1 MEQITPRDTSD
12 LVGVIANARTYG
24 IRLLPVG
31 CGTAFSESWP
41 EDFRRLDLSGID
53 DLIDIDHSNLCATVS
68 AGVTVGDLHR
78 QVQSAG
84 FLWHPVGYADA
95 SSTVGSVVSRNDGRR
110 NLLFGTA
117 SDNLLGAEAILA
129 NGKAVRMGGKMIK
142 FQTGYSLHHSFAGAW
157 GQLGVFTKLILR
169 LHPTPRSAILLSAR
183 SDDGLDLALS
193 LIALP
198 AAGVF
203 PSGVDFRWRPNAA
216 LASAEL
222 RLVGLSESEVKAM
235 AANGAKMIRK
245 HMGGRVE
252 IEASEMSVAYAGG
265 PGSYQP
271 WKEPNTSIWNVSADA
286 GAALRVVAKL
296 ADETQVQELEV
307 AGGIL
312 DGTLSLGTHPSL
324 VDKAAKPLQDCAARP
339 IHADP
344 RRLQRAP
351 NARLAFSRLKTALD
365 PDGIFPDWSGDR

>member
-1 MEQITPRDTSD
+1 MILNSR
-12 LVGVIANARTYG
+12 AYG
-24 IRLLPVG
+24 ERLLPVG
-31 CGTAFSESWP
+31 SGATFTESWP
-41 EDFRRLDLSGID
+41 EAFRRLDLSGID
-53 DLIDIDHSNLCATVS
+53 NVIDIDHSNLCVTVS

-78 QVQSAG
+78 QVKSAG
-84 FLWHPVGYADA
+84 FLWHPVGYADG

-110 NLLFGTA
+110 NFLFGTA
-117 SDNLLGAEAILA
+117 SDNLLGAEAVLG
-129 NGKAVRMGGKMIK
+129 NGKTVRMGGKMIK
-142 FQTGYSLHHSFAGAW
+142 FQTGYSLHHSLAGAW
-157 GQLGVFTKLILR
+157 GQLGVFTNLILR
-169 LHPTPRSAILLSAR
+169 LHPMPKSAILLSVRA
-183 SDDGLDLALS
+183 DDGLKLAMS
-193 LIALP
+193 LQGLP

-203 PSGVDFRWRPNAA
+203 PAGVHFRWRPNAA

-252 IEASEMSVAYAGG
+252 IEASEMSVADAGG

-286 GAALRVVAKL
+286 GAALRVVAEL

-344 RRLQRAP
+344 RRLQQAS

>member
-142 FQTGYSLHHSFAGAW
+142 FQTGYSLHHSLAGAW
-157 GQLGVFTKLILR
+157 GQLGVFTSLILR
-169 LHPTPRSAILLSAR
+169 LHPMPRSAILLSAR
-183 SDDGLDLALS
+183 ANDGLELALS
-193 LIALP
+193 LLGLP

-203 PSGVDFRWRPNAA
+203 PSGVDFRWRPTASF
-216 LASAEL
+216 ASAEL
-222 RLVGLSESEVKAM
+222 RLVGFSESEVKGL
-235 AANGAKMIRK
+235 AAVGSKIIGE

-252 IEASEMSVAYAGG
+252 ISASHMSVADACG

-271 WKEPNTSIWNVSADA
+271 WKRPNTSIWNVSADA
-286 GAALRVVAKL
+286 GAALRVL
-296 ADETQVQELEV
+296 AELAEEVQDREFEV
-307 AGGIL
+307 TGGIL

-344 RRLQRAP
+344 RRSQPAP